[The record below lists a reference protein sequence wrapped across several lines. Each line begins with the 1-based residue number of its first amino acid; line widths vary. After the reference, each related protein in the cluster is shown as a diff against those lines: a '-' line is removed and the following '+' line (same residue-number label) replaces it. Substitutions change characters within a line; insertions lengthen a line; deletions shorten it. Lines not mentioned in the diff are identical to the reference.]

1 MSTAIRDR
9 AEIKSGAEVLP
20 PKPRS
25 TREKAAE
32 LAKRTGEDRRKTR
45 CCFTGHR
52 PQKLTRPVD
61 DIKVDLENEI
71 LQAIADG
78 YTTFITGMARGTDI
92 WAGKIV
98 IRLKDRF
105 PDIRLIA
112 AVPFPSFYE
121 GWDAAWREKYEQLLS
136 AADLVKIISEEYRD
150 NVYQQRNEWM
160 VDHSSRVIAVY
171 DGTAGGTRNTI
182 RYARSSGVSVKCLR
196 G

>member
-1 MSTAIRDR
+1 MSTVIRDR

-52 PQKLTRPVD
+52 LQKLTRPVD

-78 YTTFITGMARGTDI
+78 YRTFITGMARGTDI

-112 AVPFPSFYE
+112 AIPFPSFYE
-121 GWDAAWREKYEQLLS
+121 GWDAAWREKYEKLLS

-171 DGTAGGTRNTI
+171 DGSAGGTRNTI